1 MFRIFKKEKER
12 TKEKETKNHEKNSKT
27 KKPEKKTNEKRKN
40 PGCRRVNGPAQ
51 YRAHAGGAGLGPA
64 NGRSIGFALESGVFP
79 PFPGSA
85 PAEKCRVQDGPVL

>member
-12 TKEKETKNHEKNSKT
+12 KQEKEMKNHEKNSKT

-64 NGRSIGFALESGVFP
+64 NGRSIGFAVIQFWSCLL
-79 PFPGSA
+79 A
-85 PAEKCRVQDGPVL
+85 LLKML